1 MSETTPVHVE
11 VLALQTVVGGTTL
24 AHADVLLVVEGV
36 EIVIHNV
43 KVSRLRGGRLGV
55 ELPTT
60 RDPAGRWAPS
70 MTLPEELHRPIASAV
85 LAHYGCGKLVI

>member
-1 MSETTPVHVE
+1 MSETASVE
-11 VLALQTVVGGTTL
+11 VTVLNMVAVTGGTTL
-24 AHADVLLVVEGV
+24 AHADVSLLIAGV
-36 EIVIHNV
+36 EIIIRNL

-85 LAHYGCGKLVI
+85 LAHYGCGKMVY